1 MSVAQWVLCES
12 KAISWVLAGHKS
24 VFVNVRLLLNHVS
37 GAVAPICEAT
47 TRSFL
52 LFFIFGVVRRQ
63 GLPTPRGAVMPAAFL
78 ELTLCLII
86 INIQANIRICT

>member
-1 MSVAQWVLCES
+1 MLLLGLLREASFYSSMSVAQWVLCES

-37 GAVAPICEAT
+37 GAVTPISEAT

-52 LFFIFGVVRRQ
+52 LFFIFRV
-63 GLPTPRGAVMPAAFL
+63 
-78 ELTLCLII
+78 I
-86 INIQANIRICT
+86 